1 MSDESLDGDLG
12 NQDEAGN
19 GQGTGRGLAAKIGV
33 AAGVL
38 ILIVVGAIAFF
49 NQGGDSPTV
58 TASPSPGLTRQET
71 IAPTP
76 SQAAPTP
83 TPTPTPAATPTP
95 TPTPSSDQCTTAT
108 GGFQASTLEI
118 PDLGV
123 TSHVMSV
130 AYDDEGNPG
139 APPLDD
145 AQGTAWFNGSAEVG
159 SDQGTSMLNIHTY
172 RNGGA
177 LGNQLLDE
185 LSNGATLELTDGSG
199 NTACYEVYERV
210 KVHVDTVTDAE
221 LDRLH
226 ADGGDPEAVIVVC
239 DDFNWDEE
247 FWETRVLWYA
257 KKV

>member
-1 MSDESLDGDLG
+1 MSDENLGDQG
-12 NQDEAGN
+12 EADN
-19 GQGTGRGLAAKIGV
+19 GQGAGKGLAAKIGV

-49 NQGGDSPTV
+49 NQGDDAPTV
-58 TASPSPGLTRQET
+58 TASPSPGLTREET
-71 IAPTP
+71 VAPSP
-76 SQAAPTP
+76 SQAAPTPTP

-95 TPTPSSDQCTTAT
+95 TPTPSPDQCTTAT

-123 TSHVMSV
+123 SSHVMSV

-145 AQGTAWFNGSAEVG
+145 AQGTAWFNGSAQVG

-226 ADGGDPEAVIVVC
+226 ADSGDPEAVIVVC